1 MPGCGLRGDGADL
14 DVAEAEAEQSGHGA
28 RVLVEA
34 GRETEGVR
42 ELDAHHRRGADGTW
56 IARRVSGPAARIA
69 ANARSWAFSGS
80 IPANTDS
87 KNACRPAVDHDV
99 RVSAAPAP
107 TEVALAADRCMAGT
121 MEGADELNVDRG
133 PDRVER
139 RTVLEAAV
147 IFLAGIWAGG
157 INVIVGSGT
166 LVTFPTLL
174 LFGYPPLTANVSNN
188 IGMVAGGIS
197 GIYGYRRELEP
208 NRSMLLRLAPASV
221 IGALVGA
228 LLLLLLPD
236 ESFRAIVPVLI
247 SIGLLMVIVGPALQ
261 RRAARRSLEPNGDGN
276 ASVASRIGLP
286 IGVAVLGAYG
296 GYFGAAQGILL
307 VGLMGMIL
315 SEGIQ
320 RINAIK
326 NVLST
331 VVNAVAA
338 VTFLIVAWD
347 QIDWP
352 VVGLISSG
360 TFVGG
365 YLGAHIGRRLPPVVL
380 RSVIIVIGVLALVK
394 LLFFD

>member
-1 MPGCGLRGDGADL
+1 M
-14 DVAEAEAEQSGHGA
+14 
-28 RVLVEA
+28 
-34 GRETEGVR
+34 
-42 ELDAHHRRGADGTW
+42 
-56 IARRVSGPAARIA
+56 
-69 ANARSWAFSGS
+69 
-80 IPANTDS
+80 
-87 KNACRPAVDHDV
+87 
-99 RVSAAPAP
+99 
-107 TEVALAADRCMAGT
+107 
-121 MEGADELNVDRG
+121 
-133 PDRVER
+133 
-139 RTVLEAAV
+139 LEAAV